1 LRRVVVTGLGLVTP
15 LGVDRDRSFSSLLAG
30 EDGHRRVTLF
40 STEGYTTDRAGE
52 IPAVPEPSLPPRHL
66 RRMTRVDK
74 LGVVCAEQAARQAG
88 LSEAGHAPHRV
99 AVVMGA
105 GAAGLHEVSAFFEAR
120 EQGRRAAIRHHFGE
134 IQSSTSRWV
143 AYRFGFEGPRACPST
158 ACSSSLTAIGLGM
171 RWIRSGE
178 VDAAVVGGAEGLSR
192 LTFSGFNAVGALAP
206 EPCSPFARDRRG
218 MSLGEGGA
226 ALVLEDRDHA
236 LARGAPRLAELLS
249 FATSADAYH
258 MTAPHPEGRGAA
270 QVVRSCL
277 EQAGLP
283 PGEVGLVDAH
293 GTATPA
299 NDKAECAAL
308 REVFG
313 AAAEGLPVVSH
324 KSGVGHC
331 LGAAGAIEASF
342 AVMALSA
349 DTIPPNLRI
358 REVDPDCAPFHFPV
372 VARERAGL
380 EYVLKES
387 FGFGG
392 SNAAMIIARG
402 DRP

>member
-1 LRRVVVTGLGLVTP
+1 LKRIVVTGLGLVTP
-15 LGVDRDRSFSSLLAG
+15 LGVDCDQSFSNLLAG
-30 EDGHRRVTLF
+30 EDGHRPVGLF
-40 STEGYTTDRAGE
+40 STEGYITDHGGE
-52 IPAVPEPSLPPRHL
+52 IPVVPEPDLPRKHL
-66 RRMTRVDK
+66 RRMTRVDR
-74 LGVVCAEQAARQAG
+74 LGLVSAEQAVAQSGISDAG
-88 LSEAGHAPHRV
+88 LAPHRV

-105 GAAGLHEVSAFFEAR
+105 GAAGLLEACEFFHAR
-120 EQGRRAAIRHHFGE
+120 EQGVRKPLRHHFGE

-143 AYRFGFEGPRACPST
+143 AFRFGFEGPRACPST

-178 VDAAVVGGAEGLSR
+178 VDAAVVGGAESLSS
-192 LTFSGFNAVGALAP
+192 LTWSGFNAVSALGP
-206 EPCSPFARDRRG
+206 EPCSPFARHRRG

-226 ALVLEDRDHA
+226 ALVLEDREHA
-236 LARGAPRLAELLS
+236 LARGAAVLAEVLS
-249 FATSADAYH
+249 FATSADAHH

-270 QVVRSCL
+270 QVMRSCL
-277 EQAGLP
+277 DQAGLT
-283 PGEVGLVDAH
+283 PGQIGLVGAH

-313 AAAEGLPVVSH
+313 DAANGLPVVSH
-324 KSGVGHC
+324 KSAVGHC
-331 LGAAGAIEASF
+331 LGAAGAVETAF
-342 AVMALSA
+342 EVMALMT

-358 REVDPDCAPFHFPV
+358 SEVDPDCAPFDFPAA
-372 VARERAGL
+372 ARPDAGL

-392 SNAAMIIARG
+392 SNAALILGRG
-402 DRP
+402 DRS